1 MADAQAGRG
10 RRAVWRTDL
19 GSPVLGEFRT
29 TSKEHTASCTSDHH
43 HYQQQPPAT
52 TAIPAHT
59 SLSLFS
65 LVIPLPPNLFPSSL
79 PSPPIPPQFKP
90 PYLPL
95 LSFFNLWV
103 TGLAVPFL
111 VRRSISVGAPCL
123 VRPTWFPPSK
133 KSTPP
138 SRDLPSPVGPAPPT
152 PLGCSHLE
160 LALFS
165 PTTLIF
171 ALGGHFQWTITW
183 RSIRR
188 GRPNLTTSPRPP
200 TRGPYPPSMDGS
212 KA

>member
-1 MADAQAGRG
+1 MHKLEGEGGRCGARTWEAQFWASFARP
-10 RRAVWRTDL
+10 ART
-19 GSPVLGEFRT
+19 
-29 TSKEHTASCTSDHH
+29 EHTASCTSDHH
-43 HYQQQPPAT
+43 HYQQQPPPAT

-65 LVIPLPPNLFPSSL
+65 LVIPLLPNLFPSSF
-79 PSPPIPPQFKP
+79 PSPPPIPPHFKP

-138 SRDLPSPVGPAPPT
+138 SRDLPSQLVRPSSVAVNRHK
-152 PLGCSHLE
+152 L
-160 LALFS
+160 S
-165 PTTLIF
+165 PHHPCCYSRWSL
-171 ALGGHFQWTITW
+171 QWITTW

-188 GRPNLTTSPRPP
+188 GRPNLTISPRPP
-200 TRGPYPPSMDGS
+200 TRAPYPPSTDGS
-212 KA
+212 KT